1 MNLNIEKKQI
11 DLVNEFISVYRT
23 CGRCLDLHRRG
34 QLTFAE
40 VDELVD
46 DKGKSS
52 LFRLKQMC
60 HELFR
65 NAVEVS
71 YKEKFYDIT
80 VGYIFHEAMKLREC
94 IYQLEYYKPR
104 YNMLVSSPE
113 LTPAEKK
120 VIHEFDALIVK
131 AKKRFNEGLKEVR
144 TLLKD
149 MVAQVR
155 DLIRIY
161 RDNYLLPRFILDN
174 ERSLITIYGK
184 SGYRGLLDEMY
195 EHGRT
200 TLILKAAVSYL
211 ESEYFQ
217 IARGLL
223 QKVIKLDRSNGTAK
237 FLFLYASAY
246 NCYLRNRFSMA
257 RIFAHEAL
265 AMPPDKGVETYAT
278 ALRNLLPRLAREM
291 GQRRTA

>member
-1 MNLNIEKKQI
+1 
-11 DLVNEFISVYRT
+11 
-23 CGRCLDLHRRG
+23 
-34 QLTFAE
+34 
-40 VDELVD
+40 
-46 DKGKSS
+46 
-52 LFRLKQMC
+52 
-60 HELFR
+60 
-65 NAVEVS
+65 
-71 YKEKFYDIT
+71 
-80 VGYIFHEAMKLREC
+80 
-94 IYQLEYYKPR
+94 
-104 YNMLVSSPE
+104 
-113 LTPAEKK
+113 
-120 VIHEFDALIVK
+120 
-131 AKKRFNEGLKEVR
+131 
-144 TLLKD
+144 
-149 MVAQVR
+149 
-155 DLIRIY
+155 
-161 RDNYLLPRFILDN
+161 
-174 ERSLITIYGK
+174 
-184 SGYRGLLDEMY
+184 MY

>member
-11 DLVNEFISVYRT
+11 DLINEFISVHRT
-23 CGRCLDLHRRG
+23 CNHCLEWHRRG
-34 QLTFAE
+34 DLTFSDVE
-40 VDELVD
+40 ELVD

-60 HELFR
+60 HDLFR
-65 NAVEVS
+65 NGAEVS

-94 IYQLEYYKPR
+94 IYQLEYYNPR
-104 YNMLVSSPE
+104 YSMLVSSPE

-120 VIHEFDALIVK
+120 VIHEFDALIMK
-131 AKKRFNEGLKEVR
+131 AKKRVNEGLKEVR
-144 TLLKD
+144 TLAKD
-149 MVAQVR
+149 MVVQVR
-155 DLIRIY
+155 DLIKLY
-161 RDNYLLPRFILDN
+161 KDNYLLPRFILEN
-174 ERSLITIYGK
+174 ERPLIAIYGK
-184 SGYRGLLDEMY
+184 TGYKDLLDEMY
-195 EHGRT
+195 ENGRA

-223 QKVIKLDRSNGTAK
+223 QKVIKIDRSNANAK

-246 NCYLRNRFSMA
+246 NCYLRNRSSMA

-265 AMPPDKGVETYAT
+265 AMPQEKGMEAYANS
-278 ALRNLLPRLAREM
+278 LRGLLPDLAKEINK
-291 GQRRTA
+291 TV